1 MLVMGISGS
10 FDRVDEVGNSRSPV
24 HDSSAALI
32 KDGEIVAAVEE
43 ERFNRCKHSGK
54 MPVEAM
60 QYCLF
65 AAGTNLAQVDKFVF
79 NVYEADM
86 DRSLERAYC
95 EGSISG
101 FWLGRQFIQRL
112 LEREFRYRVN
122 PDRFEFIDHHYAH
135 AASAF
140 FPSSFPESLV
150 VTFDGMG
157 AGLSGSVWKG
167 EEHRLIH
174 LRNYEGRVDRITQS
188 LGFFYLAITTYLGF
202 RFFDEYK
209 VMGLAPYGDRNK
221 LRSVFKRFYSLKE
234 KGDYDIFLSQLDALQ
249 DICPKRRADEPIE
262 TVHMDLAA
270 ATQESLETIAFHVL
284 EFYKRETGAS
294 RLCLAGGVA
303 QNCALN
309 GKILREKLFDEVFV
323 QPASHDGGLSLGG
336 ALHGYCASA
345 AKESRKTC
353 IIKHAYTGPSCG
365 ENLEIERE
373 LSRWSAWI
381 EYERDSR
388 ISESVGRLLAE
399 GYIVGWMQGRSE
411 FGPRALGNRSIVA
424 DPRPAGNKDLINA
437 MIKKRE
443 AFRPFAPSVLEEVA
457 EQYFELP
464 PLQKRFPYMVFV
476 VNVKEEYRELLGAI
490 THIDGTARIQTVSR
504 RDNERFWKLI
514 MAFGERT
521 GVPIVL
527 NTSFNNYA
535 EPIVNTPRDAVACY
549 LTTGLHILAIE
560 DYIIKK
566 KPVDKSRYADLRP
579 ILRRDMVV
587 HKREL
592 KGPIEQRPPE
602 PRDGPFFNQLFLS
615 LIQHDPDKD
624 YYLGNTH
631 DGRKTEI
638 SPEMAIIL
646 TGADGYR
653 TLGSFIKH
661 MNSSEQERLLDETLN
676 LWGRRVIR
684 LEPES

>member
-10 FDRVDEVGNSRSPV
+10 FDRSDEVAYIKAPV
-24 HDSSAALI
+24 HDSSVSLI
-32 KDGEIVAAVEE
+32 KDGDIIAAVEE

-54 MPVEAM
+54 LPVEAM
-60 QYCLF
+60 RYCFF

-79 NVYEADM
+79 NVDEAGVDQ
-86 DRSLERAYC
+86 SLKQAYC
-95 EGSISG
+95 KGGMSG
-101 FWLGRQFIQRL
+101 FWRGRQFIQHL
-112 LEREFRYRVN
+112 FEREFRYRVN

-140 FPSSFPESLV
+140 FPSGFLESLV

-167 EEHRLIH
+167 EDCRLIN
-174 LRNYEGRVDRITQS
+174 LRNYDGRVAAITQS
-188 LGFFYLAITTYLGF
+188 LGFFYLAITAYLGF

-221 LRSVFKRFYSLKE
+221 LRSVFKQFYSLKE
-234 KGDYDIFLSQLDALQ
+234 NGDYDIFFAQLDALQ
-249 DICPKRRADEPIE
+249 DICPKRGADEPIE

-270 ATQESLETIAFHVL
+270 AMQESLETIAFHVL

-303 QNCALN
+303 QNSALN
-309 GKILREKLFDEVFV
+309 GKILRERLFDEVFV

-336 ALHGYCASA
+336 ALHGYCASG

-353 IIKHAYTGPSCG
+353 VMKHAYAGPSCG

-381 EYERDSR
+381 EYERDNR
-388 ISESVGRLLAE
+388 VSESVGRILAE
-399 GYIVGWMQGRSE
+399 GSIVGWMQGRSE

-443 AFRPFAPSVLEEVA
+443 SFRPFAPSVLEEVA

-464 PLQKRFPYMVFV
+464 PLQKRLPYMAFV

-490 THIDGTARIQTVSR
+490 THVDGTARIQTVSR
-504 RDNERFWKLI
+504 RDNERFWTLI
-514 MAFGERT
+514 RAFGERT
-521 GVPIVL
+521 GVPVVL

-535 EPIVNTPRDAVACY
+535 EPIVNTPRDAIACY
-549 LTTGLHILAIE
+549 LTTGLHILAIG

-566 KPVDKSRYADLRP
+566 KQVDKSRYADLRP
-579 ILRRDMVV
+579 RLHRDIVV
-587 HKREL
+587 HKLEL
-592 KGPIEQRPPE
+592 KGPSGPRPPA
-602 PRDGPFFNQLFLS
+602 PGDGPFFNDLFLS
-615 LIQHDPDKD
+615 MIQHDPDKD

-653 TLGSFIKH
+653 SLGSFIKH
-661 MNSSEQERLLDETLN
+661 MNSSEQERLLDETLS